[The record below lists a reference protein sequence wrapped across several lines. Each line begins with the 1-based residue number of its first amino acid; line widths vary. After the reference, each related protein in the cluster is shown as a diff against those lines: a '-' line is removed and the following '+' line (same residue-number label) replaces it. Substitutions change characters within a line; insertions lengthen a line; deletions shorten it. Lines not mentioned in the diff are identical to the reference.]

1 MEVTLGI
8 DIGGSTTKIAALL
21 DRKQLLASLQV
32 ETPDQITSLYGAVG
46 KLLYEN
52 SLPLEQISE
61 IVLTGVGSTHIRE
74 DIYGIPTYKVDEF
87 SAIGCGGL
95 TLCGLKEATVV
106 SMGTGTAF
114 VRAER
119 SGYRHLGGSG
129 VGGGTLAGLSR
140 QLLNET
146 QVSAAAELAE
156 RGNLS
161 QVDLLV
167 GDISAGSVSS
177 LSPEVTAANFGKLH
191 SHAAKADLA
200 AGLVNLVFQTIG
212 VLACFSCLDWENKTI
227 AAVGTLATLPSAK
240 RILEEVGSL
249 HGTTFLI
256 PENAEYATAIGA
268 VIQFFHEKDDGKK
281 VHS

>member
-167 GDISAGSVSS
+167 GDISAGSVAS
-177 LSPEVTAANFGKLH
+177 LSPKSLRQTLENCIPMPQRLIWQRDWSIWSSRRSAFW
-191 SHAAKADLA
+191 
-200 AGLVNLVFQTIG
+200 LVFPVSTGRIKPSP
-212 VLACFSCLDWENKTI
+212 LWEPSPHS
-227 AAVGTLATLPSAK
+227 LPQN
-240 RILEEVGSL
+240 G
-249 HGTTFLI
+249 FW
-256 PENAEYATAIGA
+256 
-268 VIQFFHEKDDGKK
+268 KK
-281 VHS
+281 WDPCTERHS

>member
-161 QVDLLV
+161 QVDLENCIPMPQRLIWQR
-167 GDISAGSVSS
+167 DWSIWSSRRSA
-177 LSPEVTAANFGKLH
+177 FW
-191 SHAAKADLA
+191 
-200 AGLVNLVFQTIG
+200 LVFPVSTGRIKPSP
-212 VLACFSCLDWENKTI
+212 LWEPSPHS
-227 AAVGTLATLPSAK
+227 LPQN
-240 RILEEVGSL
+240 G
-249 HGTTFLI
+249 FW
-256 PENAEYATAIGA
+256 
-268 VIQFFHEKDDGKK
+268 KK
-281 VHS
+281 WDPCTERHS

>member
-1 MEVTLGI
+1 MVTLGI
-8 DIGGSTTKIAALL
+8 DIGGSTTKIVALL
-21 DRKQLLASLQV
+21 ERKHLKASLQV
-32 ETPDQITSLYGAVG
+32 GTPDQITSLYGAVG

-52 SLPLEQISE
+52 NLPLEQISE

-87 SAIGCGGL
+87 SSIGCGGL
-95 TLCGLKEATVV
+95 TLCGLEEATVV

-114 VRAER
+114 VRADR

-140 QLLNET
+140 QLLSES
-146 QVSAAAELAE
+146 QVSVVGELAE
-156 RGNLS
+156 LGNLGH
-161 QVDLLV
+161 VDLLV
-167 GDISAGSVSS
+167 GDISAGAVSS
-177 LSPEVTAANFGKLH
+177 LSPDVTAANLGKLNP
-191 SHAAKADLA
+191 HAAKADLA

-240 RILEEVGSL
+240 RILDQVGSL
-249 HGTTFLI
+249 HGTTFLV

-268 VIQFFHEKDDGKK
+268 VRQYFSDNG
-281 VHS
+281 

>member
-140 QLLNET
+140 QLLNEDRKST
-146 QVSAAAELAE
+146 RLNSSHPSRSRMPSSA
-156 RGNLS
+156 
-161 QVDLLV
+161 
-167 GDISAGSVSS
+167 
-177 LSPEVTAANFGKLH
+177 
-191 SHAAKADLA
+191 
-200 AGLVNLVFQTIG
+200 
-212 VLACFSCLDWENKTI
+212 
-227 AAVGTLATLPSAK
+227 
-240 RILEEVGSL
+240 
-249 HGTTFLI
+249 
-256 PENAEYATAIGA
+256 
-268 VIQFFHEKDDGKK
+268 
-281 VHS
+281 